1 MLSMLKLFHKK
12 SNRKNV
18 PYFLNVVTFLM
29 ICAVA
34 LMIASLQKN
43 NKKLNEEYFVAELVP
58 EVQDRNVKNIRDK
71 LEKHAFVDDSSE
83 YIPKEQAFRNLD
95 FELKE
100 EIGKDILNT
109 GVIKD
114 VLVLKTDN
122 IKSRDTRK
130 RFIREVQSID
140 GIDEVYSF
148 LPDTMAEPTPV
159 KAFNKLSI
167 LSACII
173 LLLLL
178 TAVSLLKSEVI
189 SKKSEMKMLSFSGVS
204 DNYILMKL
212 SSSMM
217 IAVFKAWIFSVLLFI
232 LLFYLLYNQLIKDY
246 LQLSFQDII
255 VVLIIPLAIILIVMT
270 FYIKRWAIHLLK
282 RI

>member
-1 MLSMLKLFHKK
+1 MLKLFHNK

-18 PYFLNVVTFLM
+18 PYILNMVTFLM

-43 NKKLNEEYFVAELVP
+43 NKKLNEEYFVAEIIP
-58 EVQDRNVKNIRDK
+58 EEENLDIATIRK
-71 LEKHAFVDDSSE
+71 QIEKHAFIDDPSE
-83 YIPKEQAFRNLD
+83 YIPKEEAIRNSGTLINED
-95 FELKE
+95 LRDEL
-100 EIGKDILNT
+100 LNT

-114 VLVLKTDN
+114 VFVFKTDN
-122 IKSRDTRK
+122 IKSKDTRQ
-130 RFIREVQSID
+130 RFIKEIKSLE
-140 GIDEVYSF
+140 GIAEVYSYI
-148 LPDTMAEPTPV
+148 PQNKAETTPV

-167 LSACII
+167 LAASII

-189 SKKSEMKMLSFSGVS
+189 AKKSEMKMLSFSGVS

-217 IAVFKAWIFSVLLFI
+217 IAVFKAWFFSVLLFI
-232 LLFYLLYNQLIKDY
+232 LLFYLFYNQFIQKY
-246 LQLSFQDII
+246 FQLGFQDII
-255 VVLIIPLAIILIVMT
+255 VVLIIPLAIILIAMT